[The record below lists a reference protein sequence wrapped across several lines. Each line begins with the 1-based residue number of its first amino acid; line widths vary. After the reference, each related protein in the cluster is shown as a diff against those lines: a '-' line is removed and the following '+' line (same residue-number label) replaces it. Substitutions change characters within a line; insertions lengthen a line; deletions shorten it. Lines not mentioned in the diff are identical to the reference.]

1 MRPLETVLVTPHR
14 MGSRATLVYLC
25 SRVAEYK
32 AYVDI
37 GALLFNEQM
46 LVTRCSFEAPFSF
59 DIKKAPF
66 LWELEVW
73 CIVTLP

>member
-25 SRVAEYK
+25 SRVTEYK

-37 GALLFNEQM
+37 GALLFNE
-46 LVTRCSFEAPFSF
+46 
-59 DIKKAPF
+59 
-66 LWELEVW
+66 
-73 CIVTLP
+73 